1 MQVDVSGYFQ
11 CRLQRREHSS
21 VRGDLSSCEKK
32 AYISSSQQHKL
43 RLLLQWSFRHLF
55 VNLVIE
61 IYEIYVFIISMQVI
75 KFGEFLNPRTY
86 TQIHTTT
93 VVKGR
98 DCLVPRRLS
107 LDKNV
112 RAKEGR
118 KETTGARSLHL
129 PFAPLPWSL
138 AVHYQ
143 WLAITLR
150 KTKKEKE
157 AEGGAVV
164 DGTPP
169 RSFCHVAVFRNDFTF
184 SGRPLIFLTR
194 SGIFYGWWRCWWPV
208 TSPTTVA
215 ILAAVFDFAKN

>member
-1 MQVDVSGYFQ
+1 MV
-11 CRLQRREHSS
+11 
-21 VRGDLSSCEKK
+21 
-32 AYISSSQQHKL
+32 
-43 RLLLQWSFRHLF
+43 
-55 VNLVIE
+55 E

-150 KTKKEKE
+150 KTKRLRRRLTGGGGWMEPLPQVFVMLQYFE
-157 AEGGAVV
+157 TILPLVEG
-164 DGTPP
+164 
-169 RSFCHVAVFRNDFTF
+169 
-184 SGRPLIFLTR
+184 L
-194 SGIFYGWWRCWWPV
+194 
-208 TSPTTVA
+208 
-215 ILAAVFDFAKN
+215 